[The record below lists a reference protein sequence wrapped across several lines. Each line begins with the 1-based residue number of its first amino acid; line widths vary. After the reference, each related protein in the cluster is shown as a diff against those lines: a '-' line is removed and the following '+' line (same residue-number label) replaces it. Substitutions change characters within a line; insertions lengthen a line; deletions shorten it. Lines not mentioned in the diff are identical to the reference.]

1 MGETRCDVCNH
12 FVDGNR
18 CSGRNRFSPGANM
31 LTTVNTFE
39 QLDKALSE
47 RGIVPIKKGQF
58 DDEDRCCTKVLYEYH
73 LATDG
78 RQNVPLITVEYC
90 VSGKGDIF
98 MILTAEMFDVSL
110 DEDGSI
116 IGRADE
122 GVSLLDVVNK
132 ECHLPRCMSKTF
144 NASYQNDVVEAKL
157 AEIIEAKLRR

>member
-1 MGETRCDVCNH
+1 
-12 FVDGNR
+12 
-18 CSGRNRFSPGANM
+18 M
-31 LTTVNTFE
+31 LEKVNTFE
-39 QLDKALSE
+39 KLDKALSDN
-47 RGIVPIKKGQF
+47 GIVSIKKGQF

-78 RQNVPLITVEYC
+78 RQEVPLITVEYC

-122 GVSLLDVVNK
+122 GVSLLDVINK
-132 ECHLPRCMSKTF
+132 ECYLPRCMSKTF
-144 NASYQNDVVEAKL
+144 NAAYQNDEVEAKL
-157 AEIIEAKLRR
+157 AEIIETNLKR

>member
-1 MGETRCDVCNH
+1 MISLGGKPSSQSSLSSYFSSSH
-12 FVDGNR
+12 
-18 CSGRNRFSPGANM
+18 GRNM
-31 LTTVNTFE
+31 LEKVNTFE
-39 QLDKALSE
+39 KLDKALSDN
-47 RGIVPIKKGQF
+47 GIVPIKKGQF

-78 RQNVPLITVEYC
+78 RQEVPLITVEYC

-122 GVSLLDVVNK
+122 GVSLLDVINK
-132 ECHLPRCMSKTF
+132 ECYLPRCMSKTF
-144 NASYQNDVVEAKL
+144 NAAYQNDEVEAKL
-157 AEIIEAKLRR
+157 AEIIETNLKR